1 MGLSR
6 KNVLMLLHERTEK
19 YADKVALGMK
29 TQYGWKELTYRGV
42 GLLSRKLAHYLLTV
56 LNVKKVTGLL
66 FYRNQNPNTE
76 RACLLL

>member
-42 GLLSRKLAHYLLTV
+42 GLLSRKLAHYLLT
-56 LNVKKVTGLL
+56 T
-66 FYRNQNPNTE
+66 
-76 RACLLL
+76 